1 MDHEMQKILSG
12 LVRIGTVTDV
22 DNARRMARVKF
33 QDHDMT
39 SGWLCVLKNQP
50 FIPGYSGPQRTE
62 FENGGSGDAAFASH
76 KHDLIIK
83 PWMPKVNDTVVA
95 LYLPVFN
102 GDGFVIGGI

>member
-1 MDHEMQKILSG
+1 MDKDVEKALTG

-22 DNARRMARVKF
+22 DNGRRTARVKF
-33 QDHDMT
+33 QDSDMT

-50 FIPGYSGPQRTE
+50 YIPDYSGPQRTE
-62 FENGGSGDAAFASH
+62 FEGGGSGAAAFEEH